1 MLTAGAV
8 LMSAPHAIAKPSAEN
23 DESGLEEALSGLE
36 KELATFRATL
46 PRAGFTL
53 LRHRVPLG

>member
-1 MLTAGAV
+1 
-8 LMSAPHAIAKPSAEN
+8 MSAPHAIAKPSAEN